1 MAAKKNFEG
10 MNIGNIGK
18 VYDTLQQATHDKG
31 MQTVASAEEA
41 NERAQQLKT
50 QGRKGCKA
58 IRIHMAFTPDNH
70 EFIKIMSTITGQN
83 MTEFTNA
90 IIKQYREEH
99 PELFQQAKAIRD
111 VVLQKTTEEGG
122 VI

>member
-1 MAAKKNFEG
+1 MAKDFGK
-10 MNIGNIGK
+10 MNLGNLGK
-18 VYDTLQQATHDKG
+18 VHDTLQQATHDKG
-31 MQTVASAEEA
+31 MQTTASAEEA
-41 NERAQQLKT
+41 TERAQQLRT

-99 PELFQQAKAIRD
+99 PEIYEQAKALRD
-111 VVLQKTTEEGG
+111 IVLQKNTEGG
-122 VI
+122 AV

>member
-1 MAAKKNFEG
+1 MAKDFGK
-10 MNIGNIGK
+10 MNLGNLGK
-18 VYDTLQQATHDKG
+18 VHDTLQQATHDKG

-58 IRIHMAFTPDNH
+58 VRINMAFTPDNH
-70 EFIKIMSTITGQN
+70 EFIAVMAKITGHT
-83 MTEFTNA
+83 MTEFTNI

-99 PELFQQAKAIRD
+99 PEYFEEAKRIRD
-111 VVLQKTTEEGG
+111 AVLQKTTEEGG